1 MKKIGI
7 IFGTRPEAI
16 KMAPIVKELHKY
28 RERYEAY
35 VIVTAQ
41 HREMLDQVLSFF
53 QIEPDIDLDLMVQN
67 QTLSEFSS
75 RAIESLDR
83 VIDASFDMILVHGD
97 TTTTFVATL
106 VGFYHKVPV
115 GHIEA
120 GLRTYNMYQPFPE
133 EANRRL
139 TDIMAS
145 YYFPPTK
152 SARDN
157 LLKEGAVPDR
167 IFVTGNSVIDALF
180 MVVKDNFSFTDSYL
194 NKLDPEK
201 TILVTQHRRENW
213 GLPMKEVARAIDDI
227 SRLFPDYKI
236 VFSLHKNPKARGPV
250 LEVLKDNPSI
260 YFKEAMDYIEFANLM
275 NRAYII
281 ITDSGGVQE
290 EAPSLGKPV
299 LVTRE
304 VTERPEA
311 VAYGTVKLVGPNREK
326 IVNEVKKLIEFRE
339 YYNSMAYAKNPYG
352 DGMAAKRTVSALDY
366 IFYNGSRPLDFD
378 EK

>member
-1 MKKIGI
+1 MKKIGV

-16 KMAPIVKELHKY
+16 KMAPIVKELNRH
-28 RERYEAY
+28 RERYNVC

-83 VIDASFDMILVHGD
+83 VIDDSFDMLLVHGD

-139 TDIMAS
+139 TDILAS

-157 LLKEGAVPDR
+157 LLKEGATSDR

-180 MVVKDNFSFTDSYL
+180 MVVKDDFSFTDPYL

-213 GLPMKEVARAIDDI
+213 GPPMKEVARAIDYI

-236 VFSLHKNPKARGPV
+236 VFSLHKNPRARAPV
-250 LEVLKDNPSI
+250 LEVLENNPSV

-311 VAYGTVKLVGPNREK
+311 VAYGTVRLVGPNREK
-326 IVNEVKKLIEFRE
+326 IVNEVKKLIESRE
-339 YYNSMAYAKNPYG
+339 YYNSMAHAKNPYG

-366 IFYNGSRPLDFD
+366 IFYNTPRPLDFD

>member
-16 KMAPIVKELHKY
+16 KMAPIVKEFKKY
-28 RERYEAY
+28 KDRYDTK

-41 HREMLDQVLSFF
+41 HREMLDQVLSEFG
-53 QIEPDIDLDLMVQN
+53 ITPDIDLDLMVKN
-67 QTLSEFSS
+67 QSLSGFSA
-75 RAIESLDR
+75 RAIERLDR
-83 VIDASFDMILVHGD
+83 VINETFDMLLVHGD

-133 EANRRL
+133 EANRRI
-139 TDIMAS
+139 TDLLSS
-145 YYFPPTK
+145 YYFAPTK
-152 SARDN
+152 GAKEN
-157 LLKEGAVPDR
+157 LLKEGIFKEK

-180 MVVKDNFSFTDSYL
+180 MVVSPNYEFSDPNLSA
-194 NKLDPEK
+194 LDPK
-201 TILVTQHRRENW
+201 RTILVTQHRRENW
-213 GLPMKEVARAIDDI
+213 GEPMKEVAYAIRDI
-227 SRLFPDYKI
+227 ANTFSDFKI

-250 LEVLKDNPSI
+250 LEVLKDAPSI
-260 YFKEAMDYIEFANLM
+260 YFKEAMDYIEFANLI
-275 NRAYII
+275 NKAYII
-281 ITDSGGVQE
+281 ITDSGGIQE

-311 VAYGTVKLVGPNREK
+311 VKYGTVKLVGPNKKK
-326 IVNEVKKLIEFRE
+326 IVDEVKRLITDKE
-339 YYNSMAYAKNPYG
+339 YYTSMAHAKNPYG
-352 DGMAAKRTVSALDY
+352 DGHAAIRTRKALDY
-366 IFYNGSRPLDFD
+366 IFFKTPRPKDF
-378 EK
+378 EIS